1 MTAVVRLSNEDE
13 SGDPIT
19 PDSQTGADADRGG
32 DAARARTTCKVSQ
45 GHRGSRRLV
54 RAGPVTGEWMR
65 RGRYQNNRLGQ
76 ILGRREGGESEQSFK
91 SWRRERPSIIELA
104 VAFALARHLCI
115 LGSAKEVVR
124 RTATN
129 FTCCWHAPRVQLGHS
144 KFRKGGLIHVIDRQ
158 DFLKYCTSNFV
169 AN

>member
-32 DAARARTTCKVSQ
+32 DAARTTCKVSQ

-76 ILGRREGGESEQSFK
+76 ILGSREKEESRGRALNHGGENGHRSLSSRSSSPSPDSSAYLGAQKKSSGERQRILPAAGMRREFS
-91 SWRRERPSIIELA
+91 
-104 VAFALARHLCI
+104 
-115 LGSAKEVVR
+115 
-124 RTATN
+124 
-129 FTCCWHAPRVQLGHS
+129 
-144 KFRKGGLIHVIDRQ
+144 
-158 DFLKYCTSNFV
+158 
-169 AN
+169 